1 MAPEP
6 QAEPPAQAEAV
17 QEAPQQQQEG
27 TEQQTEQEPPASPPL
42 PQRHTAVSPG
52 PRAARLQEL
61 YARSLKKTLGKIG
74 WENVA
79 GCYPTVAK
87 RAEGVL
93 KQVQGQMVD
102 KLGEKCEVRA
112 KDRRG
117 RRHADMMVLQ
127 KEFENIMVSRQV
139 VPKLNDLE
147 SLISDASHRRAESTT
162 EPPTPPHML
171 PPSTILAA
179 HLTPTLTAHQSQLN
193 ARLQTTQSQNALLHD
208 EVQRQREEIRAL
220 LDALE
225 AVVADVQGAN
235 DALRPI
241 VDDVAAETRQG
252 IAAVDAASGGGQG
265 QHRATT

>member
-102 KLGEKCEVRA
+102 KLGEKCE
-112 KDRRG
+112 
-117 RRHADMMVLQ
+117 

-265 QHRATT
+265 QHGATT

>member
-6 QAEPPAQAEAV
+6 QAEPPTQAEAA
-17 QEAPQQQQEG
+17 QEAPGQQQEG

-117 RRHADMMVLQ
+117 RGHADMMMVQ

-162 EPPTPPHML
+162 EPPTPYAPLSTLPCFYAKPNIDHICSLHQPSSQPISHPHSQRTNRNSMH
-171 PPSTILAA
+171 ACKQ
-179 HLTPTLTAHQSQLN
+179 HNRKTPYYTTKYSARERRSERYHQSLGLPTSVESGQLC
-193 ARLQTTQSQNALLHD
+193 
-208 EVQRQREEIRAL
+208 
-220 LDALE
+220 
-225 AVVADVQGAN
+225 
-235 DALRPI
+235 P
-241 VDDVAAETRQG
+241 
-252 IAAVDAASGGGQG
+252 
-265 QHRATT
+265 

>member
-6 QAEPPAQAEAV
+6 QAEPPAQAEAA

-102 KLGEKCEVRA
+102 KLGEKCE
-112 KDRRG
+112 
-117 RRHADMMVLQ
+117 

-179 HLTPTLTAHQSQLN
+179 HLSPTLTAHQSQLN

-265 QHRATT
+265 QPGATT

>member
-1 MAPEP
+1 MAPNP
-6 QAEPPAQAEAV
+6 QPEEPPSADAGSATAAAAAAQDEDRRDVSAHDNGNSASNENEHENDAERQDA
-17 QEAPQQQQEG
+17 
-27 TEQQTEQEPPASPPL
+27 PASPPL

-93 KQVQGQMVD
+93 RQVQGQMVE
-102 KLGEKCEVRA
+102 KLGEKCEV
-112 KDRRG
+112 
-117 RRHADMMVLQ
+117 L
-127 KEFENIMVSRQV
+127 

-147 SLISDASHRRAESTT
+147 SLISDASHRRAEAGSPTT
-162 EPPTPPHML
+162 KPTPPHLL

-179 HLTPTLTAHQSQLN
+179 HLSPSLTAHQSQLN

-208 EVQRQREEIRAL
+208 EVRRQREEIRAL

-225 AVVADVQGAN
+225 AVVADVRGAN
-235 DALRPI
+235 DALRPV
-241 VDDVAAETRQG
+241 VDELAAETREG
-252 IAAVDAASGGGQG
+252 IAAVDAAGGGRQG
-265 QHRATT
+265 ATT

>member
-1 MAPEP
+1 MASES
-6 QAEPPAQAEAV
+6 QTEPPTQAEAP

-27 TEQQTEQEPPASPPL
+27 AEQQTEQEPPASPPL

-102 KLGEKCEVRA
+102 KLGEKCE
-112 KDRRG
+112 
-117 RRHADMMVLQ
+117 

-252 IAAVDAASGGGQG
+252 IAAVDAASGSGEG
-265 QHRATT
+265 QHGATT

>member
-6 QAEPPAQAEAV
+6 QSGPLEQAEAA
-17 QEAPQQQQEG
+17 QYTAQTQQDPEKQPES
-27 TEQQTEQEPPASPPL
+27 EQDPPASPPL
-42 PQRHTAVSPG
+42 PQRHTAVTPG

-93 KQVQGQMVD
+93 RQVQGQMVD
-102 KLGEKCEVRA
+102 KLGEKCE
-112 KDRRG
+112 
-117 RRHADMMVLQ
+117 
-127 KEFENIMVSRQV
+127 KEFENIKVSRQV

-147 SLISDASHRRAESTT
+147 SLISDASHRRAASTT
-162 EPPTPPHML
+162 EEQPTPPHML

-179 HLTPTLTAHQSQLN
+179 HLVPSLTAHQSQLN
-193 ARLQTTQSQNALLHD
+193 ARLQTTQSQNSLLYD
-208 EVQRQREEIRAL
+208 EVRRQREEIRAL

-235 DALRPI
+235 DALRPV

-252 IAAVDAASGGGQG
+252 IVVVDATNGSGQQG
-265 QHRATT
+265 ETS